1 MADTVEKWNWLAQT
15 INFECYEGTT
25 VVNSET
31 KEGNVAFNAIGG
43 RFLGVATVDL
53 PDITFQTQ
61 DMTGSGISGVLK
73 MPSKMLLESLT
84 ITLHWRSMSTSVTHL
99 LEQKA
104 HDLALYG
111 AVNRYEPEKGEIGV
125 LPIRI
130 EFRGIPTRTSI
141 GKFAPNEFMDSTSEF
156 EVIVLQITIDGA
168 KVISLSKLHR
178 KMYIQGIDYMEGVG
192 EALGI

>member
-99 LEQKA
+99 LEQQA